1 MLTGYSATF
10 LTFQVMSTKHNVNIS
25 KTSLGQW
32 LKTSCVIQLFLVPN
46 TKFLLLSEY
55 TFSLD
60 AQQAPDKDDFL
71 VSLDQSLQTSS
82 IPQNAVV
89 NVP

>member
-1 MLTGYSATF
+1 
-10 LTFQVMSTKHNVNIS
+10 MSI
-25 KTSLGQW
+25 
-32 LKTSCVIQLFLVPN
+32 
-46 TKFLLLSEY
+46 SEY